1 MQLEPPATLRREDDP
16 LAVGR
21 PRREAIGHL
30 RRCADRAHGAGLDV
44 GDADLALAQVLAHP
58 EDVGDLAAV
67 GRDRSAPLVAVI
79 GAIDGQPARKRV
91 GNVDDSQA
99 RGLVVALDGDDEARV
114 VDPDRRRALD
124 ELARR
129 TASER
134 HDPDETLIA
143 VRDGRAVGRQLRRN
157 VLPERRGLA
166 AGRESSRRGVVERH
180 GPDVGGVRAVLDE
193 DQRAA
198 VGTDREAARALR
210 HGHRFKAPVRR
221 RSEVLARRGGNALVL
236 VLADPHAAIH
246 GLDPPRLRSAQRRP
260 DRRAW
265 QHRTR
270 PPEPPRSERRA
281 CRCSDQPR
289 GSRRV

>member
-1 MQLEPPATLRREDDP
+1 MQLVPAAALRGEGDP

-21 PRREAIGHL
+21 PGGEAIGHL
-30 RRCADRAHGAGLDV
+30 RRCADRAHGAGLDI

-180 GPDVGGVRAVLDE
+180 GPDVGGVGAVLDE

-198 VGTDREAARALR
+198 VGTDRETARAL
-210 HGHRFKAPVRR
+210 GHRDRLEAPVRR
-221 RSEVLARRGGNALVL
+221 RGEVLARRGGNALVL

-260 DRRAW
+260 GRRAW